1 MAQFFG
7 QHQGFAQVMA
17 VLFFSSFNPAVKI
30 NKSFDDGRL
39 DAIHVTD
46 DGVGND
52 AIFQAGG

>member
-17 VLFFSSFNPAVKI
+17 FLFFSSMNPAAKI
-30 NKSFDDGRL
+30 DKSFDDGRI
-39 DAIHVTD
+39 DAVHVAD